1 MSLRETQ
8 TNGLQVEVE
17 VVAVSW
23 NYWGEVKVVA
33 VVEHN
38 IVNYEMVMGEVE
50 VVVVV
55 VKMKV
60 VVNIV
65 VKMVVV
71 INYCFS

>member
-1 MSLRETQ
+1 M
-8 TNGLQVEVE
+8 
-17 VVAVSW
+17 VV
-23 NYWGEVKVVA
+23 

-65 VKMVVV
+65 VKMVVA

>member
-1 MSLRETQ
+1 M
-8 TNGLQVEVE
+8 
-17 VVAVSW
+17 
-23 NYWGEVKVVA
+23 VA

>member
-1 MSLRETQ
+1 M
-8 TNGLQVEVE
+8 
-17 VVAVSW
+17 VV
-23 NYWGEVKVVA
+23 

-60 VVNIV
+60 VVKIV